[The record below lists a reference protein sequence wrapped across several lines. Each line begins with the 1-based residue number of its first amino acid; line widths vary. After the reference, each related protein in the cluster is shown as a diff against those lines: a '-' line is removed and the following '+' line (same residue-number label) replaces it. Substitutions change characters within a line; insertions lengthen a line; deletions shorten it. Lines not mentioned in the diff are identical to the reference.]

1 LTIIIKRTFL
11 VTAFKRHGT
20 EIKEIKNIHLKALKN
35 NCNTA
40 LLATEIQFHKKSS
53 KNLPEAVE
61 QSAQND
67 PL

>member
-1 LTIIIKRTFL
+1 M
-11 VTAFKRHGT
+11 AFKRYCT
-20 EIKEIKNIHLKALKN
+20 EIKEIKNIHLKALQN
-35 NCNTA
+35 NCNA
-40 LLATEIQFHKKSS
+40 SLLGTEVQFHKTNSS